1 MRYTRAKRVHLSEVR
16 VVKKYRTPS
25 SKPLKKFRHDE
36 KLLYL
41 CGAKPEERC
50 RSGRSGRS
58 RKPLYPYGYPGFE
71 SLSFRKK
78 AALKA
83 AFFARERRDENPG
96 RVRYRAALC
105 AAETPCLSA
114 KKQPSRLLFLVQAES
129 SVHLILVNRRRL
141 HPLVGSRLVATATLR
156 NIFEHQAFICN
167 IPPAVAT
174 GRDPTSG

>member
-1 MRYTRAKRVHLSEVR
+1 MVNLMKAQRIMRYTRAKRVHLSEVR
-16 VVKKYRTPS
+16 VVKKYRTLS

-78 AALKA
+78 AAFKA
-83 AFFARERRDENPG
+83 AFLHLERRDENPG
-96 RVRYRAALC
+96 GFVTAQR
-105 AAETPCLSA
+105 SA
-114 KKQPSRLLFLVQAES
+114 KQRLPVFPQKS
-129 SVHLILVNRRRL
+129 SPQGCFFWFKPKVRC
-141 HPLVGSRLVATATLR
+141 
-156 NIFEHQAFICN
+156 ICSAQTHVKS
-167 IPPAVAT
+167 IK
-174 GRDPTSG
+174 